1 MAASISR
8 RAALAATA
16 AALAAPAL
24 AQTPPPRP
32 LKIGLAS
39 RHLQFMTD
47 IDEAVD
53 FAKAAGFDAIEWGV
67 RDGAHIPPAQVR
79 QILPVV
85 VEKTRKAGLAVEM
98 IITGIQDAKTPFADD
113 ILSTA
118 QSLGIR
124 HYRNSAYYRYDYAK
138 PLVPQIEALTP
149 RLASLIALNQRYNT
163 LLCYH
168 THSGRGMI
176 GGNVW
181 DIWEALRAL
190 DPATLGLNYDSGHTF
205 IRNGSGWGDAARVAR
220 PYVKA
225 LALKDFQWIKG
236 KDGRYAAEF
245 VPMGEGQVDFDQ
257 YFGFFRDTDFAGPV
271 NIHFEHSDLL
281 GADVG
286 TWKPA
291 MSKARILELFK
302 ADLAFTR
309 ARMRAAGLV

>member
-1 MAASISR
+1 MVAPLSR
-8 RAALAATA
+8 RAALALTA
-16 AALAAPAL
+16 AAAAAPAL
-24 AQTPPPRP
+24 AQTPARPP

-53 FAKAAGFDAIEWGV
+53 FAKSAGFDAIEWGV
-67 RDGAHIPPAQVR
+67 RDGAHIPPARVR
-79 QILPVV
+79 QLLPVA

-98 IITGIQDAKTPFADD
+98 IITGIQDARTPYADD
-113 ILSTA
+113 ILQTA
-118 QSLGIR
+118 QSLGVR

-149 RLASLIALNQRYNT
+149 RLASLIPLNRRYNT
-163 LLCYH
+163 RLCYH

-181 DIWEALRAL
+181 DIWEALRTL

-205 IRNGSGWGDAARVAR
+205 IRNGGGWGDAARVAR

-225 LALKDFQWIKG
+225 LALKDFQWIRG
-236 KDGRYAAEF
+236 KDGKYAAEF

-257 YFGFFRDTDFAGPV
+257 YFGFFRDTGFAGPV

-281 GADVG
+281 GTDVG

-291 MSKARILELFK
+291 MSKAQILGLFK
-302 ADLAFTR
+302 ADLAFVR
-309 ARMRAAGLV
+309 GRMRAAGLV